1 MGHPIYFLQS
11 TWRSI
16 RQNPFLS
23 FATVVTVTVALALA
37 AFFMV
42 LLLNLQGIARHWSRE
57 IQVVVYLQRPPAPA
71 TLQQWQHSLSQLPQ
85 VESVSYVPPAE
96 AFHRFQQRLGSN
108 DDLLAGV
115 SPDVL
120 PASLEISL
128 KETSRNRSGVAA
140 VVAVLRQTPDFA
152 DLRYGQD
159 WLERFDSLMM
169 LLHVGGGAVGGFL
182 LVAALFIVANTI
194 RLTLYAR
201 RDEIEIMLLAGATPV
216 FIKIPFVLEGMILG
230 AVGGGIALLLSHLG
244 IQALFRGGL
253 TDFLQSL
260 GVEQVQFLTPA
271 QQGGVIVAG
280 ILLGMFGSLAA
291 LRRLQRG

>member
-260 GVEQVQFLTPA
+260 GVEQVQFLNPA

>member
-115 SPDVL
+115 SPDVF

-260 GVEQVQFLTPA
+260 GVEQVQFLNPA